1 MVSRRSYLTT
11 LAAAGLAG
19 CVGNPS
25 GSTASSTPSRPAV
38 TIEAATVQYSYRY
51 GYNADEVRIR
61 VPDGQFV
68 IVSVD
73 AREVEP
79 VIDREAFSL
88 VTSEGDHDQITID
101 YEYPAGLDVPGV
113 LYMSE
118 REGTDVEPR
127 GWIAFD
133 VPAQLDAEPSL
144 RVETDTGSWEW
155 ELDTEK
161 ATAPPPAWEWTASG
175 PETVTPGEPVDITV
189 TAENVGDGPG
199 AFRGAVQYTFPL
211 YGFKPFDNVLGLG
224 ESGESVVSIRT
235 DNADPGD
242 NLTYVVRTP
251 TGTSEVSVGVESGQ
265 NSTLTENNE

>member
-19 CVGNPS
+19 CVGNSS
-25 GSTASSTPSRPAV
+25 GSTTKSPSNTATTPSSTPSRPEV
-38 TIEAATVQYSYRY
+38 TIEAAAVQYSYRY
-51 GYNADEVRIR
+51 GYNADEIRIR

-79 VIDREAFSL
+79 VLNREAFSL
-88 VTSEGDHDQITID
+88 VTSEGHHDQITID
-101 YEYPAGLDVPGV
+101 YEYPGGLDVPGA
-113 LYMSE
+113 LYMSN

-133 VPAQLDAEPSL
+133 VPVQLDREPSL

-161 ATAPPPAWEWTASG
+161 ATAPPPAWDWTANG
-175 PETVTPGEPVDITV
+175 PEMVTIGEQIDVTV
-189 TAENVGDGPG
+189 TAENIGDGPG
-199 AFRGAVQYTFPL
+199 TFRGAVQYGGPL
-211 YGFKPFDNVLGLG
+211 AGFRPFDNVLDPG
-224 ESGESVVSIRT
+224 ESGESLVSIPNEHSEP
-235 DNADPGD
+235 DYF
-242 NLTYVVRTP
+242 TYVIRTP
-251 TGTSEVSVGVESGQ
+251 TGTSEMSVAVES
-265 NSTLTENNE
+265 E